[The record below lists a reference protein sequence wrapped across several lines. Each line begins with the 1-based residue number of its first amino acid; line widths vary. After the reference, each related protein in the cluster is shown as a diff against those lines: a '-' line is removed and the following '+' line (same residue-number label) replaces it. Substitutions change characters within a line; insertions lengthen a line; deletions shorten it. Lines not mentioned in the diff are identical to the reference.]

1 MGEEA
6 FRFDEIG
13 LWSEIKLEIIEKYGK
28 AYTLAFK
35 NTSLKKYYIDGFCG
49 AGAHKSKATGET
61 IEGSPSRALKIVP
74 PFDGYYLIDMN
85 GKKTA
90 YLNQAAG
97 GRDNVHIITAD
108 SNEYLRTELLP
119 QINYTKYN
127 RALCLLDPYG
137 LHLDWCVIRAAGQ
150 SKAIDMVLNF
160 PVMDMNR
167 NAIWHKPE
175 KASPAG
181 IARMNFFWGDESWRT
196 AAYAPNPQGSLFG
209 DVDILKQSNEA
220 IVEAFRDRLRKEAG
234 FKHVLEALPMRNS
247 TGAVVYYLMFASPND
262 TGNKIM
268 TAIFDKYR

>member
-13 LWSEIKLEIIEKYGK
+13 YWPEIKLEIVEKYGK
-28 AYTLAFK
+28 AYTRAFK

-61 IEGSPSRALKIVP
+61 IDGSPSRALRIAP

-85 GKKTA
+85 SKKTA
-90 YLNQAAG
+90 HLKQAAG

-119 QINYTKYN
+119 QLNYTKYN

-137 LHLDWCVIRAAGQ
+137 LHLDWRVIRAAGQ

-167 NAIWHKPE
+167 NAIWHKAE

-181 IARMNFFWGDESWRT
+181 IARMNFFWGDESWRK

-209 DVDILKQSNEA
+209 DVDIIKQRNED
-220 IVEAFRDRLRKEAG
+220 IVEAFQDRLRKEAG
-234 FKHVLEALPMRNS
+234 FKYVLEALPMKNS
-247 TGAVVYYLMFASPND
+247 TGAVVYYLMFASPKD
-262 TGNKIM
+262 IANKIM
-268 TAIFDKYR
+268 MAIFAKYR

>member
-28 AYTLAFK
+28 AYMLAFK

-49 AGAHKSKATGET
+49 AGAHKSKATGKT
-61 IEGSPSRALKIVP
+61 IEGSPSRALRIVP
-74 PFDGYYLIDMN
+74 PFDGYYLIDLD

-90 YLNQAAG
+90 YLRQAAG
-97 GRDNVHIITAD
+97 GRANVRIITAD
-108 SNEYLRTELLP
+108 SNEYLKTELLP

-137 LHLDWCVIRAAGQ
+137 LHLDWRVMRAAGQ

-196 AAYAPNPQGSLFG
+196 VAYAPNPQGSLFG
-209 DVDILKQSNEA
+209 DLNILKQRNED

-234 FKHVLEALPMRNS
+234 FKHVLEPLPMRNS

-268 TAIFDKYR
+268 TAIFAKYR